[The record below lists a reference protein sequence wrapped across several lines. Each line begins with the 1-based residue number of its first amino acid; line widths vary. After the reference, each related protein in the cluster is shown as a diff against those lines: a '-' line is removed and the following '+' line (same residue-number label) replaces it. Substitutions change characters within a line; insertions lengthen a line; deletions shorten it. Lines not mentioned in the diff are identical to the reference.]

1 MTPIRLYR
9 AVALLCVCSLIASCQ
24 SAMYRAF
31 ETIGIEKRDILV
43 NRVSDA
49 RDAQTEAKEQFASA
63 LDQFRSL
70 VNVEGGDLEETYDR
84 VNAEYERSR
93 NRAEAVHSRI
103 DAVENVAED
112 LFSEWERELD
122 DYSNASLRRDSER
135 LLRDTR
141 QRYTGLIRTMRRAEG
156 KMDPVLDVLQDSV
169 LSLKHNLNAQAIG
182 SLRGE
187 LRDVERQTSA
197 LIADMERSIKEADAF
212 IQRMRAST

>member
-1 MTPIRLYR
+1 
-9 AVALLCVCSLIASCQ
+9 
-24 SAMYRAF
+24 
-31 ETIGIEKRDILV
+31 
-43 NRVSDA
+43 
-49 RDAQTEAKEQFASA
+49 
-63 LDQFRSL
+63 
-70 VNVEGGDLEETYDR
+70 

-93 NRAEAVHSRI
+93 DRADAVHKRVN
-103 DAVENVAED
+103 AVENVAED

-156 KMDPVLDVLQDSV
+156 KMQPVLDVLQDSV

-187 LRDVERQTSA
+187 LADVERQTSS

-212 IQRMRAST
+212 IQRMRST